1 MASIEQ
7 AGDVTAF
14 GLIQSFTLCM
24 SEWYRRKWNSVS
36 DHSKPTRLGVVL
48 STRNLD
54 ELLLP
59 YGGLHHL
66 EEGVNYNP
74 KKE

>member
-1 MASIEQ
+1 
-7 AGDVTAF
+7 
-14 GLIQSFTLCM
+14 M